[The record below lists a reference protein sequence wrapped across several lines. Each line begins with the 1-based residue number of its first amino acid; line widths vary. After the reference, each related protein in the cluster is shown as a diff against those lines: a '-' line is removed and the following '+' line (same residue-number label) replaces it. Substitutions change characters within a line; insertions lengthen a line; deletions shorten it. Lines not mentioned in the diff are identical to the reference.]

1 MFQAMK
7 MFTSL
12 AGLYDQRPGPPT
24 AADAIHAAT
33 IGGART
39 AGLEG
44 RIGAIRPGMAADLSI
59 LDLSDPAFVP
69 LNSAARQLVFSECG
83 RSVETVIVDGRVVVR
98 NRKIM
103 TIDERSLREEVAELM
118 KALREDLRAV
128 MARNQRLLPYLMDA
142 HQRIC
147 SADVGINRYISG

>member
-1 MFQAMK
+1 
-7 MFTSL
+7 
-12 AGLYDQRPGPPT
+12 
-24 AADAIHAAT
+24 
-33 IGGART
+33 
-39 AGLEG
+39 
-44 RIGAIRPGMAADLSI
+44 
-59 LDLSDPAFVP
+59 

-118 KALREDLRAV
+118 KTLREDLRAV